1 MSDPQVV
8 PAKYLRRGGGDGS
21 PRTPIALRPAPPL
34 TPRSSAD
41 AGDDDI
47 EVSPPHHPAPS
58 QPDLQD
64 APQDAPQLIPPP
76 PSIPPP
82 PEPPLPDKVEPRDN
96 LLSAEGD
103 ETTEMTEATKP
114 WAPLMCWDFLG
125 LRSDI
130 AQKRTSNS
138 VDTGTVQGRYI
149 RSEDGRWVEDKKTHA
164 KQSVHRI

>member
-1 MSDPQVV
+1 MQ
-8 PAKYLRRGGGDGS
+8 
-21 PRTPIALRPAPPL
+21 LRPTPPL
-34 TPRSSAD
+34 TPRSSVD

-58 QPDLQD
+58 QSDLQD

-82 PEPPLPDKVEPRDN
+82 PELPLPDKVEPRDN

-103 ETTEMTEATKP
+103 ETTETMEASKP
-114 WAPLMCWDFLG
+114 WAPMMCFDFLAG
-125 LRSDI
+125 VRAEI
-130 AQKRTSNS
+130 VQKRTSNS
-138 VDTGTVQGRYI
+138 VDTGIVQGRYI
-149 RSEDGRWVEDKKTHA
+149 RNEDGKWVEGEKTHA